1 MADSPNPPTELLPL
15 SPMLQ
20 SLLAEA
26 LGAWAEQFDGP
37 DDQDLSVSGADL
49 VDWFADWRV
58 RVRAELPAHSQ
69 T

>member
-1 MADSPNPPTELLPL
+1 MAHSPGTPTQPHPL
-15 SPMLQ
+15 SPTMQ
-20 SLLAEA
+20 SLLTEA
-26 LGAWAEQFDGP
+26 LGAWSEQFDGP

-49 VDWFADWRV
+49 VDWFADWRL